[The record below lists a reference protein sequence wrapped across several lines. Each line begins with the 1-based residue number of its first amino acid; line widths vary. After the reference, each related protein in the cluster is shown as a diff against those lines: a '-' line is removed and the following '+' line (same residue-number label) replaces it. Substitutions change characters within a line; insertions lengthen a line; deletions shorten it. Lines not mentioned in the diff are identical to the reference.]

1 MKKIIYLR
9 ILFTGIFIFTLVS
22 VSYSAEWEHYGE
34 VPSGSAYYD
43 KENIKHMP
51 NNIIRVWVKN
61 VYSDTGKK
69 ESIKNLGDRFKD
81 VKDTLY
87 LFQINCNEKKLSSV
101 NVTDYDSKGSVIS
114 SDDNTTLKES
124 IILPESVGEKL
135 YKIVCKVTK

>member
-1 MKKIIYLR
+1 M
-9 ILFTGIFIFTLVS
+9 
-22 VSYSAEWEHYGE
+22 
-34 VPSGSAYYD
+34 YYD

-69 ESIKNLGDRFKD
+69 ESIKNLGDGLKD

-87 LFQINCNEKKLSSV
+87 LFQINCNEKMLSTV

-114 SDDNTTLKES
+114 SDDNPILKES
-124 IILPESVGEKL
+124 IILPDSVGEKL
-135 YKIVCKVTK
+135 YKIVCEKTKQE